1 MAITNVSQVLFK
13 PVKCTKAK
21 LNSQPLQEGIVY
33 FCTDNQE
40 LYIDATVDNTLKRI
54 LIANNYELP
63 NATSTT
69 LGGIKVGD
77 NITLENGQISLKT
90 KNVTDA
96 LGYTPLQY
104 QNLAELSS
112 STTSNTATVKLVDGS
127 KTTNV
132 KVTGEGLI
140 GVAEGSSNE
149 IKITTSATENEASTT
164 TPLMA
169 GTASVGKE
177 AGYARGDHVHPAQV
191 DITGNAATADL
202 AKTAESVY
210 IKSENSSNMT
220 SYDILFDETVSASGE
235 RALNK
240 SSNNDLK
247 IQTKKGTTSAEGVMK
262 LMLGNSLAS
271 TQDLNSTGEVVLYGG
286 NGSATTIFPNNGASS
301 TRIILPAASGT
312 LVTSDQVGNSLSVD
326 GRTVSLKSASGA
338 SLSSIQTQDTTY
350 SIADSTTPG
359 LVKIGYTQS
368 GKNYPVQ
375 LSNEKMYV
383 NVPWIDAEATTSAKG
398 LMSSTDKTKLDGIAE
413 GANKYVLP
421 SATSTALGGV
431 KNGSSVTNSSGY
443 EPTPIIND
451 VPYYKVYTSLKN
463 PTSLTIQTNG
473 TTQATYDGS
482 AAKSVNITWDSVGAA
497 AKTHTHNAND
507 ISEGTLALDRLPTIP
522 ESKLGTIDASKL
534 TGTISAELLPGS
546 YDEVQEYDDIN
557 NFPKE
562 GSSARIYVDS
572 KTNLIYRWTGST
584 YIEISASLALG
595 ITESTACRGDLGQT
609 AYEHASARGIA
620 LTSGLYKIQTNSEG
634 HVEKGTSV
642 VKTDI
647 TALGIPAQDT
657 TYSVASSNSGLTLS
671 GTTFSHSNILSAKG
685 SASGTATSTLKYGGT
700 FNIPVIN
707 YDINGHIT
715 SAGTTT
721 LTMPSEVHYQAVM
734 RAGNSSSTSNDAT
747 TNGNTYIKTVET
759 LDGAAL
765 KASSLKVVGSGLTKV
780 TSDSSGAVTISSDVP
795 DELKLYQFPKTLK
808 ISSTTWT
815 DTGIAGASLPTGTYA
830 IRVSGTIG
838 STSDEAW
845 SGVMSWYSGT
855 CTANVGEEVILHNA
869 GSSDSEQDIY
879 IQTTRTSGG
888 YMSLQISGNFSKDSN
903 AITFSFRRLI

>member
-1 MAITNVSQVLFK
+1 MAIANVPEVHFK

-33 FCTDNQE
+33 FCTDSQE
-40 LYIDATVDNTLKRI
+40 LYIDATVDSTLKRI

-69 LGGIKVGD
+69 LGGVKVGD

-112 STTSNTATVKLVDGS
+112 SATSNTATVKLVDGS

-140 GVAEGSSNE
+140 GVAEGNSNE
-149 IKITTSATENEASTT
+149 IKITTTATENEASTT

-202 AKTAESVY
+202 AKEAEKVQVQTASNETGVRFSVLVQN
-210 IKSENSSNMT
+210 NSTDSLIRRAGLEDFYLLYQRGT
-220 SYDILFDETVSASGE
+220 SSTP
-235 RALNK
+235 
-240 SSNNDLK
+240 
-247 IQTKKGTTSAEGVMK
+247 GVAR
-262 LMLGNSLAS
+262 LHLGNSLK
-271 TQDLNSTGEVVLYGG
+271 TGTEGNVSGCLVMYHQNG
-286 NGSATTIFPNNGASS
+286 NGTIVSPSNTATTATFPSV
-301 TRIILPAASGT
+301 SGT
-312 LVTSDQVGNSLSVD
+312 LVVTSQAGGSLSVD
-326 GRTVSLKSASGA
+326 GRTITLNNVNGSP
-338 SLSSIQTQDTTY
+338 LSSIETQDTTY
-350 SIADSTTPG
+350 STANSTTLG
-359 LVKIGYTQS
+359 LVKIGYTQND
-368 GKNYPVQ
+368 KNYPVQ
-375 LSNEKMYV
+375 LSDDKMYV
-383 NVPWIDAEATTSAKG
+383 NVPWIDDVAKTTADG

-482 AAKSVNITWDSVGAA
+482 AAKSVNITAELVGAA
-497 AKTHTHNAND
+497 EKSHKHNASD
-507 ISEGTLALDRLPTIP
+507 INEGTLALDRLPTIP
-522 ESKLGTIDASKL
+522 DSKLATIDASKL

-546 YDEVQEYDDIN
+546 YDEVQEYDTKDS
-557 NFPKE
+557 FPKE
-562 GSSARIYVDS
+562 GSSASIYIDS
-572 KTNLIYRWTGST
+572 KTNLIYRWTGT
-584 YIEISASLALG
+584 QYIEISASLALG
-595 ITESTACRGDLGQT
+595 TTESTAYRGDLGAA
-609 AYEHASARGIA
+609 AYEHAVTNKGIA
-620 LTSGLYKIQTNSEG
+620 LTSGLYKIETNSEG
-634 HVEKGTSV
+634 HVKTGTSV
-642 VKTDI
+642 VKADI

-657 TYSVASSNSGLTLS
+657 TYSVATSNSGLTLS

-685 SASGTATSTLKYGGT
+685 TASGTATSTLKYGGT
-700 FNIPVIN
+700 FNIPVVN

-759 LDGAAL
+759 LDGSAL
-765 KASSLKVVGSGLTKV
+765 KASSLKVVGSGLTTV
-780 TSDSSGAVTISSDVP
+780 TSDSSGTVTISSDVP

-815 DTGIAGASLPTGTYA
+815 DTGIAGTSLPTGTYA

-845 SGVMSWYSGT
+845 SGVMSWYSGK
-855 CTANVGEEVILHNA
+855 CTANAGEEVILHNA